1 MNSSVRAGSWYFRAG
16 LTVLG
21 LSFLGGLGL
30 GFLPSVLAIAFY
42 TGIFC
47 VVMSSGVIMWG
58 MEEFYICIEGWPP
71 SVNRVWRKLRGR
83 MIKNPVY
90 VHWENKVAAVCL
102 SGGDAARLRG
112 LVERPYKLV
121 IEVVAKSWWY
131 TTGSPKKP
139 DVSNFVKAA
148 EDAVC
153 RVYGWDDAWCQEL
166 EIRKVEGPRD
176 ETRMWFHFGDKKQVR
191 VLKPLRRARK

>member
-1 MNSSVRAGSWYFRAG
+1 MVLPGWVDRVGFEFFRG
-16 LTVLG
+16 
-21 LSFLGGLGL
+21 FGL
-30 GFLPSVLAIAFY
+30 GFSPQCFSHCILYWHILRGNVQWGY
-42 TGIFC
+42 Y
-47 VVMSSGVIMWG
+47 VGV
-58 MEEFYICIEGWPP
+58 EEFYICIEGWPP

-102 SGGDAARLRG
+102 SGGDVPRLRG
-112 LVERPYKLV
+112 LVGRPYKLV